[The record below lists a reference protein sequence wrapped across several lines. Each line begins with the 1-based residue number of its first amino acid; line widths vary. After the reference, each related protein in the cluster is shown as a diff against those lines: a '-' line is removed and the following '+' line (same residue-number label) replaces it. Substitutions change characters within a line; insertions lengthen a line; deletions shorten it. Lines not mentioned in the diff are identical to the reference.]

1 MRYGAMNF
9 PIMPVAEEISAFAA
23 LGFDYLELAMD
34 PPMAHFSQLRQDCG
48 RIRSQLAD
56 AGMGLVCHLPTFV
69 HTADLTDRIRLA
81 SVAEMVDALET
92 AGELGAEKV
101 VFHPG
106 LIRGMGSH
114 VLPTAK
120 ALAMESIAAIA
131 AAGAAVGLKLCIENM
146 FPAYGA
152 FFEPDEYAPIFGRF
166 PELGFTLDSGHA
178 NIRSPGAGRRMLAFL
193 DRFADRLAHVHI
205 SDNSGK
211 GDEHLPLGDGNV
223 DFTALIRRLNAL
235 RYDDTVTFEVFDP
248 DRRRLVDSRRQFEQ
262 MRTRR

>member
-9 PIMPVAEEISAFAA
+9 PILPVAEEISIFSA

-34 PPMAHFSQLRQDCG
+34 PPMAHFSQLKQNCG
-48 RIRSQLAD
+48 SIRAQLAD

-69 HTADLTDRIRLA
+69 HTADLTDRIRQA
-81 SVAEMVDALET
+81 SVAEMLDALET
-92 AGELGAEKV
+92 AVELGAEKV

-114 VLPTAK
+114 VLPAAK

-131 AAGAAVGLKLCIENM
+131 AAGEAAGLKLCIENM

-152 FFEPDEYAPIFGRF
+152 FFEPDEYLPIFDRF
-166 PELGFTLDSGHA
+166 PKLGLTLDSGHA
-178 NIRSPGAGRRMLAFL
+178 NIRSPGGRRLLAFL
-193 DRFADRLAHVHI
+193 DRFVDRLAHVHI

-211 GDEHLPLGDGNV
+211 GDEHLPVGDGKV
-223 DFTALIRRLNAL
+223 DFPALARRLVAVG
-235 RYDDTVTFEVFDP
+235 YDDTVTFEVFDP
-248 DRRRLVDSRRQFEQ
+248 DRRRLADSRSQFQ
-262 MRTRR
+262 QLLTRR

>member
-9 PIMPVAEEISAFAA
+9 PIMSVLEEIDAFAG

-34 PPMAHFSQLRQDCG
+34 PPMAHFSQLRQDKG
-48 RIRSQLAD
+48 RIRTRLAD

-69 HTADLTDRIRLA
+69 HTADLTARIRKA
-81 SVAEMVDALET
+81 SVAEMVDALDT
-92 AGELGAEKV
+92 AGDLGAEKV

-120 ALAMESIAAIA
+120 ALAMESIAAVVD
-131 AAGAAVGLKLCIENM
+131 AGTALGLKLCIENM

-152 FFEPDEYAPIFGRF
+152 FFEPDEYVPIFEQF
-166 PELGFTLDSGHA
+166 PQLGLTLDTGHA
-178 NIRSPGAGRRMLAFL
+178 NIRSPGGRRLLMFMS
-193 DRFADRLAHVHI
+193 RFGERIAHVHV

-211 GDEHLPLGDGNV
+211 GDEHLPVGDGTV
-223 DFTALIRRLNAL
+223 DFAAVSRGLRAVAYDETA
-235 RYDDTVTFEVFDP
+235 TFEVFDP
-248 DRRRLVDSRRQFEQ
+248 DRRRLVDSRNQFAQ
-262 MRTRR
+262 ALTQR